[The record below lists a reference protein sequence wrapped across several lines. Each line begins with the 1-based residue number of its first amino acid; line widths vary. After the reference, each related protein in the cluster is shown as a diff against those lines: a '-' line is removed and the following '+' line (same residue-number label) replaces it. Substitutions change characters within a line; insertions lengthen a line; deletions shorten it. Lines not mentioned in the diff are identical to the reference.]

1 MFVYYFTHVARPLS
15 DLAAVLA
22 NEPRLGLE
30 ADLNTACAEVAGL
43 LGHRSVGETPC
54 RVALTAGPP
63 IARAASL
70 VLPIRAVGSGRQPFA
85 RLDANLEAGDLG
97 GGRAQLSLQGTY
109 EPSGGPPWNLPA
121 EQAHRMA
128 EAVMKHFVER
138 IAVRAARTR
147 A

>member
-15 DLAAVLA
+15 DLATVLVDDPGSA
-22 NEPRLGLE
+22 LE
-30 ADLNTACAEVAGL
+30 ADLNTACAEVASL
-43 LGHRSVGETPC
+43 LGQRLATDPPC
-54 RVALTAGPP
+54 NVTLAIGPP
-63 IARAASL
+63 IRRAASV
-70 VLPIRAVGSGRQPFA
+70 VLPVRAVGSGAQPFA

-109 EPSGGPPWNLPA
+109 EPGSGPPWDLPA

-138 IAVRAARTR
+138 IAVRAARAR
-147 A
+147 S